1 MNARTGVERQAQT
14 SREAAGSSAGVF
26 ERRTSDDPAGATK
39 AGPNARPKENREHLS
54 PDPMRATDRYR
65 LVMPYS
71 ARV

>member
-26 ERRTSDDPAGATK
+26 ERRTSDDPAAAK
-39 AGPNARPKENREHLS
+39 AGPTARPKENRENLS